1 MIHLEIGGERYA
13 IAAGETVIG
22 SASDNAVVLE
32 GEGVHPRHAVVQKT
46 PPGSVA
52 IRVADADAEVRV
64 NGVRL
69 GAEPTPLL
77 HGDKIA
83 IGSHELR
90 VVDSSRGGSTQLF
103 DSGAFA
109 DLVPARTAKAAA
121 GKTGGRL
128 VCLTDGR
135 EYRVGEGAL
144 TLGRDAGS
152 DVVVAGHDVSR
163 HHAEIRSEQDGYI
176 LIDLS
181 VNGTYVNGERIGKT
195 HPLARADVIRIGND
209 EFRFYA
215 DATAAAG
222 QPAPAAAPEPESV
235 PAPPPPGAPQRL
247 SDTMMGVPR
256 PVSGEPHRSNTPPS
270 PSAAPLASFLFR
282 SGELKGRRLPINVP
296 VANIGRGDYN
306 DVVIADPS
314 VSTMHAKLQRREAI
328 WILTDL
334 GSTNGTYVEGDRL
347 TGEVPLSPGTTLR
360 FGDVSAL
367 FEPLD
372 DAVPAER
379 PKSTRLMERL
389 PEPPAQP
396 ASQAQPVAQAKPI
409 AQAKPVTQ
417 AKPVAPEKLASP
429 AEPPLPAETLA
440 APESAPEVP
449 RPRPRPRRPIH
460 MAPPRPKSPSTLTVV
475 GLFILVA
482 ILAYLLSNY

>member
-1 MIHLEIGGERYA
+1 MIHLEIGGERFA
-13 IAAGETVIG
+13 IAAGETAIG
-22 SASDNAVVLE
+22 SAADNTVVLA
-32 GEGVHPRHAVVQKT
+32 GQGIQPRHAVVQAT
-46 PPGSVA
+46 QPGAAA
-52 IRVADADAEVRV
+52 IRVAAPEAEVRV

-83 IGSHELR
+83 IGTHELR
-90 VVDSSRGGSTQLF
+90 VVDSARGGSTQLF

-109 DLVPARTAKAAA
+109 DLAPAKSSKPAA
-121 GKTGGRL
+121 GRTGGRL

-135 EYRVGEGAL
+135 EYTVGAGPL

-152 DVVVAGHDVSR
+152 DVVVGGHEVSR
-163 HHAEIRSEQDGYI
+163 QHAEIRSEPEGYV
-176 LIDLS
+176 LVDLS

-195 HPLARADVIRIGND
+195 HVLARADVIRIGND

-215 DATAAAG
+215 DATNKPAG
-222 QPAPAAAPEPESV
+222 S
-235 PAPPPPGAPQRL
+235 PAPPPEPPSPPPAGAVHRL
-247 SDTMMGVPR
+247 SDTMHGVPAA
-256 PVSGEPHRSNTPPS
+256 SAASEQQQGTIPPS
-270 PSAAPLASFLFR
+270 PTGAPLASLLFR
-282 SGELKGRRLPINVP
+282 SGELKGQRVPIQVP
-296 VANIGRGDYN
+296 VVNIGRGDYN

-334 GSTNGTYVEGDRL
+334 GSTNGTFVEGERL
-347 TGEVPLSPGTTLR
+347 TGEGPLSPGTTLK

-372 DAVPAER
+372 ESVPAKR
-379 PKSTRLMERL
+379 TASTRMMPRL
-389 PEPPAQP
+389 QPEAARIPASAPPVPPAASEPMP
-396 ASQAQPVAQAKPI
+396 AD
-409 AQAKPVTQ
+409 
-417 AKPVAPEKLASP
+417 
-429 AEPPLPAETLA
+429 
-440 APESAPEVP
+440 EVP

-475 GLFILVA
+475 GLVILVA
-482 ILAYLLSNY
+482 ILAYLLSSY